1 MQHDK
6 NDYLVIKAIYR
17 RSHICLNSLKSAL
30 RIVGFASEVR
40 WPLNQNLVQ
49 LLSGLK
55 HGNVENGNRLV
66 AKQ

>member
-6 NDYLVIKAIYR
+6 NDYLVIKAICR
-17 RSHICLNSLKSAL
+17 RSHSCLDSLKSAL
-30 RIVGFASEVR
+30 RIVGFALGVR
-40 WPLNQNLVQ
+40 WSLNQNLVQ

-55 HGNVENGNRLV
+55 HGNVENGNKVV